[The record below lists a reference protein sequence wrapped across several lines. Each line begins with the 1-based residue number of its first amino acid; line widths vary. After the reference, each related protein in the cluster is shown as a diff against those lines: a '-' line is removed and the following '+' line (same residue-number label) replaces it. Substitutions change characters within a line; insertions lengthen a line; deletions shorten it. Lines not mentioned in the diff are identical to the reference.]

1 MQNSSDKELEQQESI
16 KPSEAHTNLDLIYEY
31 TENVLNSTSRSID
44 DLNGRLTTVIGFSGA
59 LLVFTVNLPGKSLD
73 KNLECYPCLTL
84 KILVCLALAASI
96 ILSAWGLKPS
106 KTGYIVRP
114 GELLDRWYYEP
125 NEKCKLYIAKSWRK
139 AVEDLDE
146 SRGKKIKLLVYATYS
161 IIAAS
166 LLVATDVIWASL
178 LK

>member
-1 MQNSSDKELEQQESI
+1 MQNSSDKEREQQESI
-16 KPSEAHTNLDLIYEY
+16 KPNEDHTNLDLIYEY
-31 TENVLNSTSRSID
+31 TENVLNSTSHSID
-44 DLNGRLTTVIGFSGA
+44 DLNGRLTTFIGFSGA

-73 KNLECYPCLTL
+73 KNLVCYPCLAL
-84 KILVCLALAASI
+84 KILVCLALATSI
-96 ILSAWGLKPS
+96 VLSAWELRPR
-106 KTGYIVRP
+106 KTAYIVRP

-139 AVEDLDE
+139 AVEALDE
-146 SRGKKIKLLVYATYS
+146 SRGKKSRLLVYATYS

-166 LLVATDVIWASL
+166 LLTAADVILASL